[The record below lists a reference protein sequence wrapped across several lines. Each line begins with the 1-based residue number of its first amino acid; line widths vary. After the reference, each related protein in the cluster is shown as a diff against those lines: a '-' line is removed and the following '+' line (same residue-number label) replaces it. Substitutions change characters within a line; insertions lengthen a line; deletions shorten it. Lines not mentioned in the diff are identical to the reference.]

1 MTVKASIVQYSFP
14 QNERERKL
22 PEAGNNGNEKNI
34 LSETSSRLVLSL
46 YINIKTTN
54 EKNTERNLHA
64 LKKRMRVQNQSLP
77 SGSHWIVFIEL
88 NSCRKAKSFLQFWN
102 LNVSLRGKWFKFEF
116 FPHLNS
122 YIKLQLQK
130 YWPYWY
136 TSMRSAVL
144 ICIQWS

>member
-54 EKNTERNLHA
+54 EKT
-64 LKKRMRVQNQSLP
+64 
-77 SGSHWIVFIEL
+77 
-88 NSCRKAKSFLQFWN
+88 
-102 LNVSLRGKWFKFEF
+102 
-116 FPHLNS
+116 
-122 YIKLQLQK
+122 QK
-130 YWPYWY
+130 E
-136 TSMRSAVL
+136 TCMH
-144 ICIQWS
+144 